1 MYQEERISKIL
12 QWLQKEDVLSNQDIM
27 RRLNISRDTARRD
40 IIKIVESGKAVRTH
54 GGIAGT
60 DILTNVGNYQMRKT
74 DNVEGK
80 RRIGKEAAKHL
91 KADSICFFDTST
103 HMPYVCSELGRVQ
116 VYTHSLD
123 NLELLAA
130 ASSAEVHSLG
140 GKLHRE
146 NRFFYGTDTVNKIR
160 NMNFDIALLGAA
172 SVKEDGIYYV
182 DEEDA
187 LMKSL
192 AADRSDRVIVM
203 ADYPKFQRKANYRG
217 LSFDQIDMLITDQE
231 MDDKWK
237 ETLKKEYVEW
247 IIV

>member
-27 RRLNISRDTARRD
+27 NRFNISRDTARRD

-60 DILTNVGNYQMRKT
+60 DILTNVGNYQMRKAE
-74 DNVEGK
+74 NIEGK

-91 KADSICFFDTST
+91 KTGSICFFDTST
-103 HMPYVCSELGRVQ
+103 HMPYVCSELGRVY

-130 ASSAEVHSLG
+130 SSSADVHSLG

-146 NRFFYGTDTVNKIR
+146 NRFFYGTDVVKKILD
-160 NMNFDIALLGAA
+160 MNFDIALFGAA

-187 LMKSL
+187 SMKSL
-192 AADRSDRVIVM
+192 AADRSARVIVM
-203 ADYPKFQRKANYRG
+203 ADHPKFQRQANYRG
-217 LSFDQIDMLITDQE
+217 LSFHKIDVLITDRE
-231 MDDKWK
+231 MDVKWK
-237 ETLKKEYVEW
+237 EILKKENVEW